1 MSNIQDYNIEI
12 DLLKHIP
19 WQYDN
24 ATHLK
29 KIIQNKQDNFQ
40 KYVIDFIDDMYTN
53 FYNIDTA
60 NNFGLRLWE
69 IILNID
75 FTVEPQAPRT
85 NNIFGFG
92 SFNSNFF
99 NSNFAP
105 VVGED
110 NSLSLELKRLV
121 VKLKYQSYF
130 APSSIIEINRVLKIA
145 IGQNS
150 YAIDNLDMSVTVH
163 VETAT
168 ADPIRYNAMKDY
180 YLLPIP
186 AGVSVNYVWF

>member
-145 IGQNS
+145 VGQNS

-186 AGVSVNYVWF
+186 AGVSVIYVWF

>member
-53 FYNIDTA
+53 FYNVDTA
-60 NNFGLRLWE
+60 NSFGLRLWE

-75 FTVEPQAPRT
+75 FTVAPQAPRT

-130 APSSIIEINRVLKIA
+130 APSSIVEINRVLKIA
-145 IGQNS
+145 VGQNS
-150 YAIDNLDMSVTVH
+150 YAIDNMDMSVTIH

>member
-53 FYNIDTA
+53 FYNVDTA
-60 NNFGLRLWE
+60 NNFGLKLWE

-75 FTVEPQAPRT
+75 FTVAQQTPRT
-85 NNIFGFG
+85 SNIFGFG

-145 IGQNS
+145 VGQNS
-150 YAIDNLDMSVTVH
+150 YAIDNMDMSVTVH

-180 YLLPIP
+180 NLLPIP

>member
-1 MSNIQDYNIEI
+1 MSNIQSYDTKI
-12 DLLKHIP
+12 DLLRHIP
-19 WQYDN
+19 WQYDK
-24 ATHLK
+24 ATKLK
-29 KIIQNKQDNFQ
+29 KILQDKQDNYQ
-40 KYVIDFIDDMYTN
+40 KYVIDFIDDLYTN

-60 NNFGLRLWE
+60 NSFGLRLWE

-75 FTVEPQAPRT
+75 FTVQPAPPRT

-110 NSLSLELKRLV
+110 NSLSIELKRLV

-130 APSSIIEINRVLKIA
+130 APSSIVEINRVAKIVL
-145 IGQNS
+145 GNNS
-150 YAIDNLDMSVTVH
+150 YAIDNMNMSVTVY
-163 VETAT
+163 VERAT
-168 ADPIRYNAMKDY
+168 ASATRYNAMIDY
-180 YLLPIP
+180 NLLPIP
-186 AGVSVNYVWF
+186 AGVGVNYVWF

>member
-53 FYNIDTA
+53 FYNVDTA
-60 NNFGLRLWE
+60 NSFGLRLWE

-75 FTVEPQAPRT
+75 FTVAPQEPRT

-130 APSSIIEINRVLKIA
+130 APSSIVEINRVLKIA

-150 YAIDNLDMSVTVH
+150 YAIDNMDMSVTVY

-180 YLLPIP
+180 NLLQIP